1 MQEIVFCVKFCIC
14 VYYVKFFKIFNEE
27 FYRGQ
32 FMFVFINFYE
42 EKKSII
48 ESFIESCFDFNVV
61 DDVFDV
67 LVIVEQFL
75 DMFLWREGIMF
86 FKIYDLVLE
95 EFYKQGEN
103 IFYRKLFVFK
113 VFGQIKWIKF
123 GIMLFFFNEVKE
135 C

>member
-1 MQEIVFCVKFCIC
+1 
-14 VYYVKFFKIFNEE
+14 
-27 FYRGQ
+27 
-32 FMFVFINFYE
+32 MFVFIKFYE

-67 LVIVEQFL
+67 LVIVELFL

-123 GIMLFFFNEVKE
+123 GKMLFFFNEVKE